1 MEKLSPEVVDQ
12 ILQRADELK
21 RARIQNDIAQR
32 PFQVQRLVLD
42 LTSARLETD
51 PLIISFPFRSI
62 FVQDATDNG
71 VSVNFRPTT
80 TDSIQSYFGLKKND
94 SWNVDTAISRGYLHW
109 SAQSGKTITLIFF
122 TDAEF
127 KSGSQISVNSG
138 GVAISEGSVADA
150 TTRVTLAATTAAAI
164 APANADRNVCLLENA
179 TGADLYVSGANTV
192 TDSGATRGI
201 KIASGDYF
209 EWRNTAALYGYSVA
223 GGDVHY
229 LEQE

>member
-1 MEKLSPEVVDQ
+1 MEKLSPEVVSD
-12 ILQRADELK
+12 ILSRADELK

-62 FVQDATDNG
+62 FIQDATDNN

-80 TDSIQSYFGLKKND
+80 TDSIQSYFSLKKND
-94 SWNVDTAISRGYLHW
+94 AWNVDTAIPRGYLHW
-109 SAQSGKTITLIFF
+109 SAQSGKSITIILF

-138 GVAISEGSVADA
+138 GVAINEGSTAGA
-150 TTRVTLAATTAAAI
+150 ATRVTLSATTAAAI
-164 APANADRNVCLLENA
+164 APSNSNRKVCLIENN
-179 TGADLYVSGANTV
+179 TGADLYISGANTL
-192 TDSGATRGI
+192 TNSGATRGI
-201 KIASGDYF
+201 KVLAGDRI
-209 EWRNTAALYGYSVA
+209 EWRNTAILYGYSVA

-229 LEQE
+229 IEQE

>member
-12 ILQRADELK
+12 ILARADELK
-21 RARIQNDIAQR
+21 RARIQNDIANR

-42 LTSARLETD
+42 LTTARLETD

-71 VSVNFRPTT
+71 VIVNFRPTT

-94 SWNVDTAISRGYLHW
+94 SWNVDSAISRGYLHW
-109 SAQSGKTITLIFF
+109 SAQSGKTITIIFF

-138 GVAISEGSVADA
+138 GVAINEGSTAEA
-150 TTRVTLAATTAAAI
+150 ATRVQLSATTAAAI
-164 APANADRNVCLLENA
+164 APANSDRKVCLIENA
-179 TGADLYVSGANTV
+179 TGADLYIAGTSAV
-192 TDSGATRGI
+192 TNSGATRGVRV
-201 KIASGDYF
+201 AAGDF
-209 EWRNTAALYGYSVA
+209 IEWRNTAALYGYSVA

-229 LEQE
+229 FEQE